1 MKKRISLVAVLAVL
15 VAGAIAGVSSA
26 SQSSTR
32 STTTI
37 KTITVVA
44 TDFHFKWTGITGL
57 KHGVY
62 YNLKFI
68 NKGAA
73 LHNID
78 ITGVGH
84 TKVVAHGVTK
94 TVKIKF
100 KKAGKYPYLCD
111 VPRHA
116 ELGMAGVLK
125 VK

>member
-1 MKKRISLVAVLAVL
+1 MKKRISLAAVLAVL
-15 VAGAIAGVSSA
+15 VAGVVAGVSSA
-26 SQSSTR
+26 SHS
-32 STTTI
+32 STTTT

-44 TDFHFKWTGITGL
+44 TDFHFKWTGITGI

-84 TKVVAHGVTK
+84 TKVVGHNVTK
-94 TVKIKF
+94 TIKIKF

-116 ELGMAGVLK
+116 ELGMAGILK